1 MIGVLV
7 VLCLYNFIPKDT
19 NFPAGS
25 QPKATYNIIQIHY
38 TFPHYPL
45 QASKYSGKPT
55 STLNKPL
62 GPTGTL
68 TYTWFSQCL
77 SYSLQ
82 EIIESMHAPAY
93 SLLNLA
99 YLLTCFLLH
108 IILIFLYRSIS
119 FSTFFYTYH
128 YRLLLYRLLIPY
140 RFLLDSYMFSLI
152 IPIVRFSLSQFFYY
166 QLLLYC
172 IIFSYSLSMI
182 FMILILLYPY
192 MSSI

>member
-1 MIGVLV
+1 
-7 VLCLYNFIPKDT
+7 
-19 NFPAGS
+19 
-25 QPKATYNIIQIHY
+25 
-38 TFPHYPL
+38 
-45 QASKYSGKPT
+45 
-55 STLNKPL
+55 
-62 GPTGTL
+62 
-68 TYTWFSQCL
+68 
-77 SYSLQ
+77 
-82 EIIESMHAPAY
+82 MHAPAY

-152 IPIVRFSLSQFFYY
+152 IPIVRFSLLQFFYY
-166 QLLLYC
+166 QLLLYSF
-172 IIFSYSLSMI
+172 IFSYSLSMI

-192 MSSI
+192 MSSISYCLYGYWYSGTKFVYYQLGLPFVHIIIFISTIQLHHLHTRLCLRPS